1 MEEKIKKNKF
11 KESNCVCLKKKHL
24 KTKSGTRFSIFEI
37 KHTKI
42 YQTSVIIKTV
52 NSNYMTSFIK
62 PKISNHNHLVHTFNF
77 SLLTHRKK
85 NICLFFLTKLINI
98 CNVTRKMKICILFK
112 IVQQELHE
120 GYNCETFKQEF
131 RRKEQP
137 QHRNDHPIQMEN
149 SKCNSE
155 KFHTAKEHNRANP
168 IKKEH

>member
-24 KTKSGTRFSIFEI
+24 KTKSGTRFSLFEI

-42 YQTSVIIKTV
+42 YPTSVIIKTV

-85 NICLFFLTKLINI
+85 KHMFIFSYKVDKHMQRYKKNEDMYPF
-98 CNVTRKMKICILFK
+98 
-112 IVQQELHE
+112 Q
-120 GYNCETFKQEF
+120 NCSAGT
-131 RRKEQP
+131 
-137 QHRNDHPIQMEN
+137 
-149 SKCNSE
+149 
-155 KFHTAKEHNRANP
+155 T
-168 IKKEH
+168 